1 MGTTSE
7 DYLDSLLRA
16 AMEPVSKEEK
26 VEEIVDEVVDE
37 PVTEVVNEPIAEV
50 VEQPVEDTY
59 SELNQDEQ
67 LSTDDLAALFSSASD
82 SEPEPVEEPEPV
94 AESEPEPVVEE
105 TSEEPLVEE
114 EVAEENPL
122 SVDEIDAMIAALDT
136 ESEPVAIS
144 DVMPIDDNPNKQL
157 SADEIAAMFAAA
169 SGEPAVT
176 EPVVEET
183 SEEPLVEEEVAEE
196 NPLSVDEIDAM
207 IAALDVEPEPEPVA
221 TPVDDNPNRQLSAD
235 EIAAMFAAASGEPLV
250 EENNAENTA
259 EDDAEVSGTEDT
271 MDDLFALADVEEEME
286 IDLDNVDD
294 LDALLGLR
302 EIPEERHWDEESGQM
317 VEGKAEEPEELPT
330 LDAEAGD
337 MDDLA
342 ALLAMTGD
350 AEQPSGETDDL
361 AALGT
366 MMGTEDLEN
375 QELSD
380 LLSMLGDDDGDLA
393 EIGDLLQK
401 SDNHEIVEDDEMLA
415 LLGGLDNDADTGS
428 DLSEVAEP
436 LNDGDD
442 AAVEK
447 PKKKLFGKKKKEK
460 KEKKDK
466 QTEASQEESVQP
478 EAENKPK
485 EKGFF
490 GKLFEAL
497 TEEVEDEEELLEA
510 AIESEG
516 LPMDKKAKNKKK
528 KDKKNK
534 KDKKGKENAASN
546 DEILEEMDEE
556 DAAKAKGKKKGG
568 KGGKPKKAKKEKKVK
583 EPVVEEPG
591 KKLPK
596 KMIIRI
602 FILCFSLLAI
612 LILVTVLL
620 PHLMQMSDAR
630 KAFYKGNYEEAYQGL
645 AGQELNESDQ
655 ILLKKAE
662 ILAQLERKT
671 DAYVTYQTVGKDAE
685 ALNALFEGV
694 AYYWE
699 QEAHFA
705 EYGIQ
710 DEANTAY
717 AKILILLQDDHQ
729 INEETA
735 KEIIAMDSI
744 EYTYTVRGLASGE
757 IMMESPEA
765 TESENGEE
773 ESAEPLEDLLEDEQ

>member
-16 AMEPVSKEEK
+16 AMEPVSKEQK
-26 VEEIVDEVVDE
+26 DDEVVE
-37 PVTEVVNEPIAEV
+37 EVIQ
-50 VEQPVEDTY
+50 QPAEDTY

-67 LSTDDLAALFSSASD
+67 LSADDLAALFSSAT
-82 SEPEPVEEPEPV
+82 EPEPVPEPEPMVEPEPV
-94 AESEPEPVVEE
+94 IEELVVEEPVV
-105 TSEEPLVEE
+105 
-114 EVAEENPL
+114 EENPL
-122 SVDEIDAMIAALDT
+122 SVDEIDAMIAALDA
-136 ESEPVAIS
+136 EPEPMVEPDPVVEPEPVAELEPVVVPEI
-144 DVMPIDDNPNKQL
+144 MPIDDNPNKQL

-169 SGEPAVT
+169 SGEPAVEEPVMEET
-176 EPVVEET
+176 IAEEPVV
-183 SEEPLVEEEVAEE
+183 EE

-207 IAALDVEPEPEPVA
+207 IAALDAEPEPVA
-221 TPVDDNPNRQLSAD
+221 EPEVIAEAEPEPVAIPEVMPVDDNPNRQLSAD
-235 EIAAMFAAASGEPLV
+235 EIAAMFAAASGEPAV
-250 EENNAENTA
+250 EESISEE
-259 EDDAEVSGTEDT
+259 EDGSF
-271 MDDLFALADVEEEME
+271 DDLVALADSDEEME
-286 IDLDNVDD
+286 IDMDSVDD

-302 EIPEERHWDEESGQM
+302 EMPEERHWDEESGQM
-317 VEGKAEEPEELPT
+317 VEGKAEEPEEIPA
-330 LDAEAGD
+330 LDTESGD

-350 AEQPSGETDDL
+350 AKQSSGDMDDL
-361 AALGT
+361 AALSG

-375 QELSD
+375 QDLSD

-415 LLGGLDNDADTGS
+415 LLGGLDNEADTGADENS
-428 DLSEVAEP
+428 SREVAE
-436 LNDGDD
+436 LLDSE
-442 AAVEK
+442 VTEEK
-447 PKKKLFGKKKKEK
+447 PKKKLFGRKKKEK

-466 QTEASQEESVQP
+466 KAEAVQEENAQVDAK
-478 EAENKPK
+478 AEDKPK

-497 TEEVEDEEELLEA
+497 TEEVEDEEDLLEA

-534 KDKKGKENAASN
+534 KDKKGKAAASN

-556 DAAKAKGKKKGG
+556 DAANAKDKKKGG

-602 FILCFSLLAI
+602 FILCFSLLAV

-620 PHLMQMSDAR
+620 PHLMQMSSAR
-630 KAFYKGNYEEAYQGL
+630 KAFYKGDYEEAYQGL

-662 ILAQLERKT
+662 ILVQLERKT
-671 DAYVTYQTVGKDAE
+671 NAYVTYQAAGRDAE

-699 QEAHFA
+699 QEAHFV

-710 DEANTAY
+710 DEANAAY
-717 AKILILLQDDHQ
+717 AKILILLQDDYQ

-757 IMMESPEA
+757 MVMESPEA

-773 ESAEPLEDLLEDEQ
+773 EPAEPLEDLLEDEQ